1 MWPHTDVFDPR
12 MKGGMGIS
20 HSNKEVIY
28 DSIRESNIEI
38 AVVEIGHQ
46 HEQQQNQ
53 QPPPEEG
60 LALHNKTNNNLLQ
73 KMTYLMK

>member
-1 MWPHTDVFDPR
+1 